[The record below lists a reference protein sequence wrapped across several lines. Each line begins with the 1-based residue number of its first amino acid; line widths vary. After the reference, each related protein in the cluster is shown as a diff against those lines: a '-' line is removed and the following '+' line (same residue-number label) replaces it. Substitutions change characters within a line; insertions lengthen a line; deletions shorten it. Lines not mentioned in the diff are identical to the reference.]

1 MPSVLRI
8 VPISLC
14 NSIVHTDFYLFRTA
28 FGDKHVPVAVT
39 PNGYADGIGIKMP
52 EAREFFVMPEEQ
64 TMTMNEFLDCLDRK
78 DDDKICY
85 IQKQNSNLEHDFPEL
100 CDDLDMST
108 LQFASDAFDKA
119 PDVANFWMG
128 DERAITS
135 MHKDPYENIYCVISG
150 YKEFILIPPTDLPF
164 VPRGKYPTGNYK
176 TDANGE
182 LIIDPIVDGMRQFLF
197 VIIWPKLR
205 QQY

>member
-1 MPSVLRI
+1 
-8 VPISLC
+8 
-14 NSIVHTDFYLFRTA
+14 
-28 FGDKHVPVAVT
+28 
-39 PNGYADGIGIKMP
+39 MP
-52 EAREFFVMPEEQ
+52 EEREFFVMPEEQ
-64 TMTMNEFLDCLDRK
+64 TMTMNDFLDCLDRK

-108 LQFASDAFDKA
+108 LQFASDAFNKA

-197 VIIWPKLR
+197 VIFWPKLR
-205 QQY
+205 QLKCSRFSQQITVGILTLNGSALIH